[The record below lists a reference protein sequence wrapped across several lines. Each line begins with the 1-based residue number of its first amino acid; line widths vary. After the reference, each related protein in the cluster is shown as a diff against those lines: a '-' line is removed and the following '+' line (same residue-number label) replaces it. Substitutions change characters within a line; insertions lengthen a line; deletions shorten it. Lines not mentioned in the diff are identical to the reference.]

1 MTGFNK
7 SKEDFIWIIITDKS
21 DARGELY
28 HGLLKMFLDA
38 ATNRVGL
45 VSKESFSKLN
55 MEHFK
60 EFPKTAVQPGTA
72 KHTEMFWFLLELFTD
87 HDTDKDRIMMMV
99 DFPTMMDKVLE
110 TPKKLDISH
119 LDKAALFEEDAE
131 KRKEYQ
137 LGIFKKHNPRGD
149 NRRCVDEWVG
159 LAMDIFKKMV

>member
-55 MEHFK
+55 MEQSQTTNICL
-60 EFPKTAVQPGTA
+60 P
-72 KHTEMFWFLLELFTD
+72 
-87 HDTDKDRIMMMV
+87 
-99 DFPTMMDKVLE
+99 
-110 TPKKLDISH
+110 
-119 LDKAALFEEDAE
+119 
-131 KRKEYQ
+131 
-137 LGIFKKHNPRGD
+137 
-149 NRRCVDEWVG
+149 DESG
-159 LAMDIFKKMV
+159 

>member
-1 MTGFNK
+1 MFNSMYLK
-7 SKEDFIWIIITDKS
+7 GTVVITLDEWLKFCLEHIIAKATTMDPHPILD
-21 DARGELY
+21 
-28 HGLLKMFLDA
+28 HG
-38 ATNRVGL
+38 
-45 VSKESFSKLN
+45 N

-60 EFPKTAVQPGTA
+60 EFLKTDVQPGTA
-72 KHTEMFWFLLELFTD
+72 EHTEMFWFLLELFTD
-87 HDTDKDRIMMMV
+87 HDTDKDHIMMMV

-149 NRRCVDEWVG
+149 NRMCVDEWVG
-159 LAMDIFKKMV
+159 LSMNIFKKMFSFYIL